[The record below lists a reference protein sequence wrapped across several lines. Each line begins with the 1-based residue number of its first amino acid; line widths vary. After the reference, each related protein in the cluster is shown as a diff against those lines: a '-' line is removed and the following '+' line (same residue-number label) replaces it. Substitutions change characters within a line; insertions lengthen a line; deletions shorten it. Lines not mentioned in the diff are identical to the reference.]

1 MTEIELISFMTP
13 SIALTVAL
21 AGGMIFLR
29 DWRLSRQRESEYRE
43 QELKLRQ
50 LEIENSKGNRI
61 HIENSNADTG
71 ADLGGYISIP
81 IPEDRKSMF
90 HDLLKGFED
99 YASLKGYKVNVSV
112 DSSDID
118 IIRFKLVVNEFGVT
132 ASRESIKND
141 LQEYIER
148 INSGSEID
156 DLPEILDPAAHARIV
171 AAYKNRISFLQHN
184 YNLEKNVREC
194 YEKIVQNFPVQGIYH
209 AQPIFNISNG
219 NTDMDQR
226 KYIANNSAN
235 VMQGDNHS
243 NSLEHISVNIG
254 STFSETKEKLEGLEE
269 LISLIKAEP
278 FAESEKAVRQLEN
291 VKDELV
297 DEEEPDLG
305 SIDKWLNK
313 AGGLLKSAEKG
324 SKLLDKA
331 QSVMDSFGV
340 TF

>member
-1 MTEIELISFMTP
+1 
-13 SIALTVAL
+13 
-21 AGGMIFLR
+21 
-29 DWRLSRQRESEYRE
+29 
-43 QELKLRQ
+43 
-50 LEIENSKGNRI
+50 
-61 HIENSNADTG
+61 
-71 ADLGGYISIP
+71 
-81 IPEDRKSMF
+81 
-90 HDLLKGFED
+90 
-99 YASLKGYKVNVSV
+99 
-112 DSSDID
+112 
-118 IIRFKLVVNEFGVT
+118 
-132 ASRESIKND
+132 
-141 LQEYIER
+141 
-148 INSGSEID
+148 
-156 DLPEILDPAAHARIV
+156 
-171 AAYKNRISFLQHN
+171 
-184 YNLEKNVREC
+184 
-194 YEKIVQNFPVQGIYH
+194 
-209 AQPIFNISNG
+209 
-219 NTDMDQR
+219 
-226 KYIANNSAN
+226 
-235 VMQGDNHS
+235 MQGDNHS